1 MAGKKYTGEDCVQ
14 LLLSKRQE
22 LLEQGIDR
30 LPQRSDFENEE
41 VVAIKAFLG
50 PWPRA
55 LEKAGLKEPQSI
67 DRLEKNREKRRR
79 ARRKAREARKKENA
93 SEVDRD
99 E

>member
-55 LEKAGLKEPQSI
+55 LEKAGIKEPQSA
-67 DRLEKNREKRRR
+67 DRLEKNREMRRR
-79 ARRKAREARKKENA
+79 IRRRAREARKKNA

>member
-1 MAGKKYTGEDCVQ
+1 MTGKKYEGKDCVR

-55 LEKAGLKEPQSI
+55 LEGAGLKEPRGE

-79 ARRKAREARKKENA
+79 ARRRAREARKKNA
-93 SEVDRD
+93 SEVDGD

>member
-1 MAGKKYTGEDCVQ
+1 MAGKKYKGEDCVQ

-55 LEKAGLKEPQSI
+55 LEKAGIKQPRSA
-67 DRLEKNREKRRR
+67 DRLEKNREMRRRIRRR
-79 ARRKAREARKKENA
+79 ARKARKKENA
-93 SEVDRD
+93 SEVNRD

>member
-1 MAGKKYTGEDCVQ
+1 MAGKRYKGEDCVQ

-55 LEKAGLKEPQSI
+55 LEKAGLKEPQSVG
-67 DRLEKNREKRRR
+67 RLEKNREMRRR
-79 ARRKAREARKKENA
+79 IRRRVREARKKNA
-93 SEVDRD
+93 SEVERD

>member
-1 MAGKKYTGEDCVQ
+1 MAGNKYKGEDCVK

-55 LEKAGLKEPQSI
+55 LEKAGIKEPQSV
-67 DRLEKNREKRRR
+67 DRLEKNREMRRR
-79 ARRKAREARKKENA
+79 IRRRAREARKKNT

>member
-55 LEKAGLKEPQSI
+55 LEKAGIKEPQSI
-67 DRLEKNREKRRR
+67 DRLEKNREMRRR
-79 ARRKAREARKKENA
+79 MRRRAREARKKNA

>member
-1 MAGKKYTGEDCVQ
+1 MTGKKYEGKDCVR

-55 LEKAGLKEPQSI
+55 LEKAGIKEPQGK
-67 DRLEKNREKRRR
+67 DRLEKNREMRRR
-79 ARRKAREARKKENA
+79 IRRRAREARKKENV